1 MMSQWHHRLTAHT
14 DTKKNKTPVLV
25 LPLTFWCFCCT
36 VLTSSL
42 TWMTRCWSLEW
53 TSEELQFFRVLF
65 SLHCESNNYLITSVY
80 LKRTVLAPP
89 PLNPFRF
96 AAPASARVGN
106 TDGLRAA
113 TDHYWKFL
121 TLTLNV
127 TPTDGAGDL
136 PRDVRRSRTH
146 FISMFLKHRMIVVTL
161 LLNNASFTSS
171 Y

>member
-1 MMSQWHHRLTAHT
+1 MSQWHHRLTPHT
-14 DTKKNKTPVLV
+14 DTQKIKNKTPVVV

-53 TSEELQFFRVLF
+53 TSEELQLFRVLF
-65 SLHCESNNYLITSVY
+65 SLHCKSNNLHLITSVY

-127 TPTDGAGDL
+127 NAHGWS
-136 PRDVRRSRTH
+136 RRCTTRRKEKQNPLYFHVPETQDDCGRT
-146 FISMFLKHRMIVVTL
+146 
-161 LLNNASFTSS
+161 ASE
-171 Y
+171 